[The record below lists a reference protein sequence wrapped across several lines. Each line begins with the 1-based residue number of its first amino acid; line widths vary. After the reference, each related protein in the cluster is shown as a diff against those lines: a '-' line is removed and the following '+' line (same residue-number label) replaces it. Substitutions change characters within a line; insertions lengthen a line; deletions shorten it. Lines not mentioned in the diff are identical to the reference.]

1 MSQTKTNHPEKSQQK
16 VQRTCNNARRVLI
29 FDTETTGII
38 QYDGPRRIVPYIVQ
52 LAFIGYDTVSD
63 TFEYMEDIIVRIDDH
78 IELPI
83 EAVNVHGITRDI
95 MKEKGVSITNALTK
109 FKEAMEWCDCIVA
122 HNINFDKT
130 VVLKEARRNNINL
143 NFDWNGR
150 YERVIEYCTM
160 KRGRNITKI
169 IRYNEKTEEEYYKN
183 PKMIELYEH
192 FFDGNV
198 EGLHNAFADIL
209 LCLRCYIMMTRNID
223 IRKHS
228 REIRACFRK
237 YCLVTND
244 Y

>member
-1 MSQTKTNHPEKSQQK
+1 MSLNKEKL
-16 VQRTCNNARRVLI
+16 RTCNNAQRILI

-38 QYDGPRRIVPYIVQ
+38 KYEGAQRIVPYIVQ
-52 LAFIGYDTVSD
+52 LAFIGYDTEKD
-63 TFEYMEDIIVRIDDH
+63 AFEYMEDIIVKIDEH

-83 EAVNVHGITRDI
+83 EAVNVHGISRDI
-95 MKEKGVSITNALTK
+95 MNKKGVHITNALNK

-122 HNINFDKT
+122 HNIKFDKT
-130 VVLKEARRNNINL
+130 VVLKEARRNNINIS
-143 NFDWNGR
+143 FDWNKR
-150 YERVIEYCTM
+150 YERIIEYCTM

-169 IRYNEKTEEEYYKN
+169 IRYNEKTEETYYKN

-198 EGLHNAFADIL
+198 DGLHNAFADIL
-209 LCLRCYIMMTRNID
+209 LCLRCYIMMTRSMD

-237 YCLVTND
+237 YCLVT
-244 Y
+244 